1 MADKSISYALVREV
15 AAEKGVDPEA
25 LVPLH
30 DVIDPDALESM
41 FDNTDGSTLRNGH
54 LSFSYEGFSVRVDDD
69 GSVSL
74 TSAPYDE

>member
-1 MADKSISYALVREV
+1 MAHESISYALVREV

-41 FDNTDGSTLRNGH
+41 FDDADGSVLQDGH
-54 LSFSYEGFSVRVDDD
+54 LSFNYEGFSVRVDDD

-74 TSAPYDE
+74 TTPSHDE

>member
-1 MADKSISYALVREV
+1 MADESISYTLVREV
-15 AAEKGVDPEA
+15 AAEKGVDPET

-41 FDNTDGSTLRNGH
+41 FDDADGSMLRNGH
-54 LSFSYEGFSVRVDDD
+54 LSFNYEGFSVRVDDD

-74 TSAPYDE
+74 TSASHSQ